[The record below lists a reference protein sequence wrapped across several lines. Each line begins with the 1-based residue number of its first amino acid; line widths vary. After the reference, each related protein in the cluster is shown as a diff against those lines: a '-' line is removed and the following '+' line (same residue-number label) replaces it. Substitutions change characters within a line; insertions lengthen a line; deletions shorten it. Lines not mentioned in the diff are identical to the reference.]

1 MFSMENRVVLVT
13 GGSRGIGRAI
23 ALKVVE
29 HGGQAIIHYGAR
41 HDAAEETASLAG
53 KDRCLILQSDLAEPG
68 AASDLWQEAASWQG
82 HVDVLVNNAGI
93 FPGVHISE
101 TDEAWRNN
109 WHETL
114 QVNLVAAADLC
125 RCAVIQ
131 WLQDSHA
138 GIIVNIS
145 SRAAARG
152 DDADHWAYA
161 ASKGGME
168 SLTKTIARAY
178 AANGISA
185 YNVAPGFVDTVM
197 AREAFMRDPQLM
209 ETALAAIPMGGFAP
223 AVEIAN
229 TVCFL
234 AAGLA
239 THASG
244 ATIDINGAS
253 HVR

>member
-1 MFSMENRVVLVT
+1 MLNMENRVVLVT

-23 ALKVVE
+23 VLKVIE
-29 HGGQAIIHYGAR
+29 QGGHAIIHYGAR
-41 HDAAEETASLAG
+41 RDAAEETARLAG
-53 KDRCLILQSDLAEPG
+53 QDRCLVLQSDLAVSG
-68 AASDLWQEAASWQG
+68 AADALWRESLGWQG
-82 HVDVLVNNAGI
+82 RVDVLVNNAGI
-93 FPGVHISE
+93 FPGVHIDE
-101 TDEAWRNN
+101 TDEAWREN
-109 WHETL
+109 WQETL
-114 QVNLVAAADLC
+114 QVNLMATADLC
-125 RCAVIQ
+125 RCAVKT
-131 WLQDSHA
+131 WLSQEHA
-138 GIIVNIS
+138 GVIVNIS

-168 SLTKTIARAY
+168 ALTKTIARAY
-178 AANGISA
+178 AANRISA

-197 AREAFMRDPQLM
+197 AREAFTRDPQLM
-209 ETALAAIPMGGFAP
+209 ETALAGIPMGDFAP
-223 AVEIAN
+223 AGEIAN